1 MCLLAGNLVIKALP
15 NTEVGGTYTYYND
28 QSVHNVTQA
37 TKEDENDEPT
47 IFVKKIVET
56 KVVNFS
62 QMMSVLL
69 QSRLLLVKQV
79 LTVWK
84 ARWPLLNVFMIPLY
98 LMI

>member
-1 MCLLAGNLVIKALP
+1 MNSL
-15 NTEVGGTYTYYND
+15 
-28 QSVHNVTQA
+28 
-37 TKEDENDEPT
+37 
-47 IFVKKIVET
+47 
-56 KVVNFS
+56 
-62 QMMSVLL
+62 MMSVLL